1 MLRLKLIILLGLL
14 FVGQYSFAALSP
26 LTVVTQTPL
35 EDGQSWSLP
44 VETLVFLTLLTF
56 IPIILLLMTSFT
68 RIIIVLGLLR
78 SALGTQSAPPNQV
91 ILGIAL
97 FMTFF
102 IMSPTI
108 DKIYQDA
115 YVPYSQEK
123 ITMQEGLDNA
133 TKPLREFMLTQT
145 RESDLALFVNM
156 SHTDDIQTREE
167 IPLRVLVPAF
177 VVSEL
182 KKAFQIGFTL
192 FIPFLVIDLVVAST
206 LMALGMMMV
215 PPATVSLPFKIM
227 LFVMADGW
235 HLLLGSLAQS
245 FFS

>member
-1 MLRLKLIILLGLL
+1 MRLKLIILFSLL
-14 FVGQYSFAALSP
+14 LASQYSYAELSP
-26 LTVVTQTPL
+26 LTIVTQTSQP
-35 EDGQSWSLP
+35 EGQTWSLP

-78 SALGTQSAPPNQV
+78 SALGTQSAPPNQL

-102 IMSPTI
+102 IMSPTV

-115 YVPYSQEK
+115 YLPYSQQQ
-123 ITMQEGLDNA
+123 ITMQQSLMQA
-133 TKPLREFMLTQT
+133 SKPLREFMLGQT
-145 RESDLALFVNM
+145 RESDLTLFVNM
-156 SHTDDIQTREE
+156 SHTGDIQTREDT
-167 IPLRVLVPAF
+167 PLRVLVPAF

-182 KKAFQIGFTL
+182 KTAFQIGFTL

-227 LFVMADGW
+227 LFVLADGW

-245 FFS
+245 FFN

>member
-1 MLRLKLIILLGLL
+1 MRLNLTILLSLL
-14 FVGQYSFAALSP
+14 LCSLSVNAEIPVLSVMNQP
-26 LTVVTQTPL
+26 LSG
-35 EDGQSWSLP
+35 GQSWSLP

-56 IPIILLLMTSFT
+56 IPAILLLMTSFT

-78 SALGTQSAPPNQV
+78 NALGTQSAPPNQV

-102 IMSPTI
+102 IMSPVI
-108 DKIYQDA
+108 DNIYQDA
-115 YVPYSQEK
+115 YVPYSQNQ
-123 ITMQEGLDNA
+123 ITMQEGLTKA
-133 TKPLREFMLTQT
+133 TKPLKEFMLTQT
-145 RESDLALFVNM
+145 RENDLALFVNM
-156 SHTDDIQTREE
+156 SHQNDIQTRED

-182 KKAFQIGFTL
+182 KTAFQIGFTI

-215 PPATVSLPFKIM
+215 PPATVSLPFKLM
-227 LFVMADGW
+227 LFVLADGW

>member
-1 MLRLKLIILLGLL
+1 MRLKSVILLSLL
-14 FVGQYSFAALSP
+14 SISQYSFAEISP
-26 LTVVTQTPL
+26 LSIISRTTL
-35 EDGQSWSLP
+35 DNEQSWSLP

-56 IPIILLLMTSFT
+56 IPAILLLMTSFT

-78 SALGTQSAPPNQV
+78 NALGTQSAPPNQV

-102 IMSPTI
+102 IMSPVT

-115 YVPYSQEK
+115 YIPYSQNQ
-123 ITMQEGLDNA
+123 ITMQEALSTA
-133 TKPLREFMLTQT
+133 TKPLQAFMLTQT
-145 RESDLALFVNM
+145 RENDLALFVNM
-156 SHTDDIQTREE
+156 SHQNEIQTRED
-167 IPLRVLVPAF
+167 IPLNVLVPAF

-182 KKAFQIGFTL
+182 KTAFQIGFTI
-192 FIPFLVIDLVVAST
+192 FIPFLIIDLVVAST

-215 PPATVSLPFKIM
+215 PPATVSLPFKLM
-227 LFVMADGW
+227 LFVLADGW

>member
-1 MLRLKLIILLGLL
+1 MRLKLIILFSLL
-14 FVGQYSFAALSP
+14 LASQYSYAELSP
-26 LTVVTQTPL
+26 LTIVTQTSQP
-35 EDGQSWSLP
+35 EGQTWSLP

-78 SALGTQSAPPNQV
+78 SALGTQSAPPNQL

-102 IMSPTI
+102 IMSPTV

-115 YVPYSQEK
+115 YLPYSQQQ
-123 ITMQEGLDNA
+123 ITMQQSLMQA
-133 TKPLREFMLTQT
+133 SKPLREFMLGQT
-145 RESDLALFVNM
+145 RESDLTLFVNM
-156 SHTDDIQTREE
+156 SHTGDIQTRED

-182 KKAFQIGFTL
+182 KTAFQIGFTL

-227 LFVMADGW
+227 LFVLADGW

-245 FFS
+245 FFN

>member
-1 MLRLKLIILLGLL
+1 MRLKLIILFSLL
-14 FVGQYSFAALSP
+14 LASQYSYAELSP
-26 LTVVTQTPL
+26 LTIVTQTSQP
-35 EDGQSWSLP
+35 EGQTWSLP

-78 SALGTQSAPPNQV
+78 SALGTQSAPPNQL

-102 IMSPTI
+102 IMSPTL

-115 YVPYSQEK
+115 YLPYSQQQ
-123 ITMQEGLDNA
+123 ITMQQSLTEA
-133 TKPLREFMLTQT
+133 SKPLREFMLSQT
-145 RESDLALFVNM
+145 RESDLTLFVNM
-156 SHTDDIQTREE
+156 SHTGDIQTRED

-182 KKAFQIGFTL
+182 KTAFQIGFTL

-227 LFVMADGW
+227 LFVLADGW

>member
-1 MLRLKLIILLGLL
+1 MRLKHIILLSLL
-14 FVGQYSFAALSP
+14 FVSQYSFAGLSP
-26 LTVVTQTPL
+26 LTIVAQTANQ
-35 EDGQSWSLP
+35 EGQNWSLP

-78 SALGTQSAPPNQV
+78 SALGTQSAPPNQL

-102 IMSPTI
+102 IMSPTL

-115 YVPYSQEK
+115 YLPYSEQK
-123 ITMQEGLDNA
+123 ITMEEGLEEA

-156 SHTDDIQTREE
+156 SHATEIQTREE
-167 IPLRVLVPAF
+167 IPIRILVPAF
-177 VVSEL
+177 VASEL
-182 KKAFQIGFTL
+182 KTAFQIGFTL

-227 LFVMADGW
+227 LFVLADGW

>member
-1 MLRLKLIILLGLL
+1 MLTRLGAVVLL
-14 FVGQYSFAALSP
+14 FVNHKAFAGFASIVTHPLPDGGQR
-26 LTVVTQTPL
+26 
-35 EDGQSWSLP
+35 WSLP

-56 IPIILLLMTSFT
+56 IPAILLLMTSFT

-91 ILGIAL
+91 LLGIGL

-102 IMSPTI
+102 VMSPVI

-115 YVPYSQEK
+115 YLPYSENKVSMETALRSASQ
-123 ITMQEGLDNA
+123 
-133 TKPLREFMLTQT
+133 PLRQFMLTQT
-145 RESDLALFVNM
+145 RQNDLALFARM
-156 SHTDDIQTREE
+156 AHIDEIQTRDE
-167 IPLRVLVPAF
+167 IPFRILVPGF

-182 KKAFQIGFTL
+182 KTAFQIGFTI
-192 FIPFLVIDLVVAST
+192 FIPFLIIDLVVASI

-215 PPATVSLPFKIM
+215 PPATISMPFKLM
-227 LFVMADGW
+227 LFVLADGW

>member
-1 MLRLKLIILLGLL
+1 MRLKLIILFSLL
-14 FVGQYSFAALSP
+14 LASQYSYAELSP
-26 LTVVTQTPL
+26 LTIVTQTSQP
-35 EDGQSWSLP
+35 EGQTWSLP

-78 SALGTQSAPPNQV
+78 SALGTQSAPPNQL

-102 IMSPTI
+102 IMSPTL

-115 YVPYSQEK
+115 YLPYSQQQ
-123 ITMQEGLDNA
+123 ITMQQSLMEA
-133 TKPLREFMLTQT
+133 SKPLREFMLSQT
-145 RESDLALFVNM
+145 RESDLTLFVNM
-156 SHTDDIQTREE
+156 SHTGDIQTRED

-182 KKAFQIGFTL
+182 KTAFQIGFTL

-227 LFVMADGW
+227 LFVLADGW

>member
-1 MLRLKLIILLGLL
+1 MRSNLMIVLSLL
-14 FVGQYSFAALSP
+14 FFSLPSYA
-26 LTVVTQTPL
+26 QTPIL
-35 EDGQSWSLP
+35 PDIAQPLSSGQAWSLP

-56 IPIILLLMTSFT
+56 IPAILLLMTSFT

-78 SALGTQSAPPNQV
+78 NALGTQSAPPNQV

-102 IMSPTI
+102 IMSPVI
-108 DKIYQDA
+108 DNIYQDA
-115 YVPYSQEK
+115 YIPYSQNQ
-123 ITMQEGLDNA
+123 ITMQEGLSKA
-133 TKPLREFMLTQT
+133 SKPLQQFMLTQT
-145 RESDLALFVNM
+145 RENDLALFINM
-156 SHTDDIQTREE
+156 SHTNDIQTRDD
-167 IPLRVLVPAF
+167 IPLKVLVPAF

-182 KKAFQIGFTL
+182 KTAFQIGFTI

-215 PPATVSLPFKIM
+215 PPATVSLPFKLM
-227 LFVMADGW
+227 LFVLADGW

>member
-182 KKAFQIGFTL
+182 KTAFQIGFTL

>member
-1 MLRLKLIILLGLL
+1 MRLKLVILFSLL
-14 FVGQYSFAALSP
+14 LASQYSYAELSP
-26 LTVVTQTPL
+26 LTIVTQTSQP
-35 EDGQSWSLP
+35 EGQTWSLP

-78 SALGTQSAPPNQV
+78 SALGTQSAPPNQL

-102 IMSPTI
+102 IMSPTL

-115 YVPYSQEK
+115 YIPYSQQQ
-123 ITMQEGLDNA
+123 ITMQQSLTEA
-133 TKPLREFMLTQT
+133 SKPLREFMLSQT
-145 RESDLALFVNM
+145 RESDLTLFVNM
-156 SHTDDIQTREE
+156 SHSGDIQTRED

-182 KKAFQIGFTL
+182 KTAFQIGFTL

-227 LFVMADGW
+227 LFVLADGW

>member
-1 MLRLKLIILLGLL
+1 MRLKLIILLSLL
-14 FVGQYSFAALSP
+14 LLSLPSHAEIYP
-26 LTVVTQTPL
+26 LSVITQTA
-35 EDGQSWSLP
+35 QSGEQHWALP

-56 IPIILLLMTSFT
+56 IPAILLLMTSFT

-78 SALGTQSAPPNQV
+78 NALGTPSAPPNQV

-102 IMSPTI
+102 IMSPVI

-115 YVPYSQEK
+115 YIPYSQNQ
-123 ITMQEGLDNA
+123 ITMQEGLTTA
-133 TKPLREFMLTQT
+133 AKPLREFMLTQT
-145 RESDLALFVNM
+145 RENDLSLFVNM
-156 SHTDDIQTREE
+156 SHETNIQTRED
-167 IPLRVLVPAF
+167 IPLKVLIPAF

-182 KKAFQIGFTL
+182 KTAFQIGFTI
-192 FIPFLVIDLVVAST
+192 FIPFLVIDLVIAST

-215 PPATVSLPFKIM
+215 PPATVSLPFKLM
-227 LFVMADGW
+227 LFVLADGW

>member
-1 MLRLKLIILLGLL
+1 MLFSLPS
-14 FVGQYSFAALSP
+14 YAETSTLSAIAQP
-26 LTVVTQTPL
+26 LSSEQ
-35 EDGQSWSLP
+35 GWALP
-44 VETLVFLTLLTF
+44 VETLVFLSLLTF
-56 IPIILLLMTSFT
+56 IPAILLLMTSFT

-78 SALGTQSAPPNQV
+78 NALGTQSAPPNQV

-102 IMSPTI
+102 IMSPVV
-108 DKIYQDA
+108 DKIYEEA
-115 YVPYSQEK
+115 YVPYSQNQ
-123 ITMQEGLDNA
+123 ITMQEGLNKA
-133 TKPLREFMLTQT
+133 SKPLQQFMLTQT
-145 RESDLALFVNM
+145 RENDLALFVNM
-156 SHTDDIQTREE
+156 SHTNNIQTRDD

-182 KKAFQIGFTL
+182 KTAFQIGFTI

-215 PPATVSLPFKIM
+215 PPATVSLPFKLM
-227 LFVMADGW
+227 LFVLADGW

>member
-1 MLRLKLIILLGLL
+1 MRLNLTILLSLLL
-14 FVGQYSFAALSP
+14 FSLSSHAEIPALSVMNQP
-26 LTVVTQTPL
+26 LSG
-35 EDGQSWSLP
+35 GQNWSLP

-56 IPIILLLMTSFT
+56 IPAILLLMTSFT

-78 SALGTQSAPPNQV
+78 NALGTQSAPPNQV

-102 IMSPTI
+102 IMSPVI
-108 DKIYQDA
+108 DNIYQDA
-115 YVPYSQEK
+115 YVPYSQNQ
-123 ITMQEGLDNA
+123 ITMQEGLTKA
-133 TKPLREFMLTQT
+133 TKPLKEFMLTQT
-145 RESDLALFVNM
+145 RENDLALFVNM
-156 SHTDDIQTREE
+156 SHQNDIQTRQD
-167 IPLRVLVPAF
+167 IPLKVLVPAF

-182 KKAFQIGFTL
+182 KTAFQIGFTI

-215 PPATVSLPFKIM
+215 PPATVSLPFKLM
-227 LFVMADGW
+227 LFVLADGW

>member
-1 MLRLKLIILLGLL
+1 MRLKLIILFSLL
-14 FVGQYSFAALSP
+14 LASQYSYAELSP
-26 LTVVTQTPL
+26 LTIVTQTSQP
-35 EDGQSWSLP
+35 EGQTWSLP

-78 SALGTQSAPPNQV
+78 SALGTQSAPPNQL

-102 IMSPTI
+102 IMSPTL

-115 YVPYSQEK
+115 YLPYSQQQ
-123 ITMQEGLDNA
+123 ITMQQSLTQA
-133 TKPLREFMLTQT
+133 SKPLREFMLSQT
-145 RESDLALFVNM
+145 RESDLTLFVNM
-156 SHTDDIQTREE
+156 SHTGDIQTRED

-182 KKAFQIGFTL
+182 KTAFQIGFTL

-227 LFVMADGW
+227 LFVLADGW

>member
-1 MLRLKLIILLGLL
+1 MRLKLIILFSLL
-14 FVGQYSFAALSP
+14 LASQYSYAELSP
-26 LTVVTQTPL
+26 LTIVTQTSQP
-35 EDGQSWSLP
+35 EGQTWSLP

-78 SALGTQSAPPNQV
+78 SALGTQSAPPNQL

-102 IMSPTI
+102 IMSPTL

-115 YVPYSQEK
+115 YLPYSQQQ
-123 ITMQEGLDNA
+123 ITMQQSLTQA
-133 TKPLREFMLTQT
+133 SKPLREFMLSQT
-145 RESDLALFVNM
+145 RESDLTLFVNM
-156 SHTDDIQTREE
+156 SHTGDIQTRED

-182 KKAFQIGFTL
+182 KTAFQIGFTL

-227 LFVMADGW
+227 LFVLADGW

-245 FFS
+245 FFN

>member
-1 MLRLKLIILLGLL
+1 MLFSLSSHAETSSLTNINQSLTG
-14 FVGQYSFAALSP
+14 GQN
-26 LTVVTQTPL
+26 
-35 EDGQSWSLP
+35 WSLP

-56 IPIILLLMTSFT
+56 IPAILLLMTSFT

-78 SALGTQSAPPNQV
+78 NALGTQSAPPNQV
-91 ILGIAL
+91 ILGISL

-102 IMSPTI
+102 IMSPVI
-108 DKIYQDA
+108 DKIYQEA
-115 YVPYSQEK
+115 YMPYSQNQ
-123 ITMQEGLDNA
+123 ITMQEGLTKA
-133 TKPLREFMLTQT
+133 TKPLQEFMLTQT
-145 RESDLALFVNM
+145 RENDLALFVNM
-156 SHTDDIQTREE
+156 SHQNDIQTREDV
-167 IPLRVLVPAF
+167 PLKVLVPAF

-182 KKAFQIGFTL
+182 KTAFQIGFTI

-215 PPATVSLPFKIM
+215 PPATVSLPFKLM
-227 LFVMADGW
+227 LFVLADGW

>member
-1 MLRLKLIILLGLL
+1 MRLKLVILFSLL
-14 FVGQYSFAALSP
+14 LASQYSYAELSP
-26 LTVVTQTPL
+26 LTIVTQTSQP
-35 EDGQSWSLP
+35 EGQTWSLP

-78 SALGTQSAPPNQV
+78 SALGTQSAPPNQL

-102 IMSPTI
+102 IMSPTL

-115 YVPYSQEK
+115 YVPYSQQQ
-123 ITMQEGLDNA
+123 ITMQQSLMEA
-133 TKPLREFMLTQT
+133 SKPLREFMLSQT
-145 RESDLALFVNM
+145 RESDLTLFVNM
-156 SHTDDIQTREE
+156 SHTGDIQTRED

-182 KKAFQIGFTL
+182 KTAFQIGFTL

-227 LFVMADGW
+227 LFVLADGW

>member
-1 MLRLKLIILLGLL
+1 MRLKLIILFSLL
-14 FVGQYSFAALSP
+14 LASQYSYAELSP
-26 LTVVTQTPL
+26 LTIVTQTSQP
-35 EDGQSWSLP
+35 EGQTWSLP

-78 SALGTQSAPPNQV
+78 SALGTQSAPPNQL

-102 IMSPTI
+102 IMSPTL

-115 YVPYSQEK
+115 YIPYSQQQ
-123 ITMQEGLDNA
+123 ITMQQSLTEA
-133 TKPLREFMLTQT
+133 SKPLREFMLSQT
-145 RESDLALFVNM
+145 RESDLTLFVNM
-156 SHTDDIQTREE
+156 SHTGDIQTRED

-182 KKAFQIGFTL
+182 KTAFQIGFTL

-227 LFVMADGW
+227 LFVLADGW

>member
-1 MLRLKLIILLGLL
+1 MRLKLVILFSLL
-14 FVGQYSFAALSP
+14 LASQYSYAELSP
-26 LTVVTQTPL
+26 LTIVTQTSLL
-35 EDGQSWSLP
+35 EGQTWSLP

-78 SALGTQSAPPNQV
+78 SALGTQSAPPNQL

-102 IMSPTI
+102 IMSPTL

-115 YVPYSQEK
+115 YIPYSQQQ
-123 ITMQEGLDNA
+123 ITMQQSLTEA
-133 TKPLREFMLTQT
+133 SKPLREFMLSQT
-145 RESDLALFVNM
+145 RESDLTLFVNM
-156 SHTDDIQTREE
+156 SHTGDIQTRED

-182 KKAFQIGFTL
+182 KTAFQIGFTL

-227 LFVMADGW
+227 LFVLADGW

>member
-1 MLRLKLIILLGLL
+1 MRLNLTILLSLL
-14 FVGQYSFAALSP
+14 LCSLSVHAEIPVLSVMDQPLSGGQN
-26 LTVVTQTPL
+26 
-35 EDGQSWSLP
+35 WSLP

-56 IPIILLLMTSFT
+56 IPAILLLMTSFT

-78 SALGTQSAPPNQV
+78 NALGTQSAPPNQV

-102 IMSPTI
+102 IMSSVI
-108 DKIYQDA
+108 DNIYQDA
-115 YVPYSQEK
+115 YVPYSQNQ
-123 ITMQEGLDNA
+123 ITMQEGLTKA
-133 TKPLREFMLTQT
+133 TKPLKEFMLTQT
-145 RESDLALFVNM
+145 RENDLALFVNM
-156 SHTDDIQTREE
+156 SHQNDIQTRED

-182 KKAFQIGFTL
+182 KTAFQIGFTI

-215 PPATVSLPFKIM
+215 PPATVSLPFKLM
-227 LFVMADGW
+227 LFVLADGW

>member
-1 MLRLKLIILLGLL
+1 MRLKLIILFSLL
-14 FVGQYSFAALSP
+14 LASQYSYAELSP
-26 LTVVTQTPL
+26 LTIVTQTSQP
-35 EDGQSWSLP
+35 EGQTWSLP

-78 SALGTQSAPPNQV
+78 SALGTQSAPPNQL

-102 IMSPTI
+102 IMSPTL

-115 YVPYSQEK
+115 YIPYSQQQ
-123 ITMQEGLDNA
+123 ITMQQSLTEA
-133 TKPLREFMLTQT
+133 SKPLREFMLSQT
-145 RESDLALFVNM
+145 RESDLTLFVNM
-156 SHTDDIQTREE
+156 SHSGDIQTRDD

-182 KKAFQIGFTL
+182 KTAFQIGFTL

-227 LFVMADGW
+227 LFVLADGW

>member
-1 MLRLKLIILLGLL
+1 MRLKLIILFSLL
-14 FVGQYSFAALSP
+14 LASQYSYAELSP
-26 LTVVTQTPL
+26 LTIVTQTSQP
-35 EDGQSWSLP
+35 EGQTWSLP

-78 SALGTQSAPPNQV
+78 SALGTQSAPPNQL

-102 IMSPTI
+102 IMSPTL

-115 YVPYSQEK
+115 YIPYSQQQ
-123 ITMQEGLDNA
+123 ITMQQSLTEA
-133 TKPLREFMLTQT
+133 SKPLREFMLSQT
-145 RESDLALFVNM
+145 RESDLTLFVNM
-156 SHTDDIQTREE
+156 SHSGDIQTRED

-182 KKAFQIGFTL
+182 KTAFQIGFTL

-227 LFVMADGW
+227 LFVLADGW

-245 FFS
+245 FFN

>member
-1 MLRLKLIILLGLL
+1 MRLKLIILFSLL
-14 FVGQYSFAALSP
+14 LASQYSYAELSP
-26 LTVVTQTPL
+26 LTIVTQTSQP
-35 EDGQSWSLP
+35 EGQTWSLP

-78 SALGTQSAPPNQV
+78 SALGTQSAPPNQL

-102 IMSPTI
+102 IMSPTL

-115 YVPYSQEK
+115 YLPYSQQQ
-123 ITMQEGLDNA
+123 ITMQQSLTEA
-133 TKPLREFMLTQT
+133 SKPLREFMLSQT
-145 RESDLALFVNM
+145 RESDLTLFVNM
-156 SHTDDIQTREE
+156 SHSGDIQTRDD

-182 KKAFQIGFTL
+182 KTAFQIGFTL

-227 LFVMADGW
+227 LFVLADGW

>member
-1 MLRLKLIILLGLL
+1 MRLKLIILFSLL
-14 FVGQYSFAALSP
+14 LASQYSYAQLSP
-26 LTVVTQTPL
+26 LTIVTQTSQP
-35 EDGQSWSLP
+35 EGQTWSLP

-78 SALGTQSAPPNQV
+78 SALGTQSAPPNQL

-102 IMSPTI
+102 IMSPTL

-115 YVPYSQEK
+115 YIPYSQQQ
-123 ITMQEGLDNA
+123 ITMQQSLTEA
-133 TKPLREFMLTQT
+133 SKPLREFMLSQT
-145 RESDLALFVNM
+145 RESDLTLFVNM
-156 SHTDDIQTREE
+156 SHTGDIQTRED

-182 KKAFQIGFTL
+182 KTAFQIGFTL

-227 LFVMADGW
+227 LFVLADGW

-245 FFS
+245 FFN

>member
-1 MLRLKLIILLGLL
+1 MRLKLIILFSLL
-14 FVGQYSFAALSP
+14 LASQYSYAELSP
-26 LTVVTQTPL
+26 LTIVTQTSQP
-35 EDGQSWSLP
+35 EGQTWSLP

-78 SALGTQSAPPNQV
+78 SALGTQSAPPNQL

-102 IMSPTI
+102 IMSPTL

-115 YVPYSQEK
+115 YLPYSQQQ
-123 ITMQEGLDNA
+123 ITMQQSLTEA
-133 TKPLREFMLTQT
+133 SKPLREFMLSQT
-145 RESDLALFVNM
+145 RESDLTLFVNM
-156 SHTDDIQTREE
+156 SHTGDIQTRED

-182 KKAFQIGFTL
+182 KTAFQIGFTL

-227 LFVMADGW
+227 LFVLADGW

-245 FFS
+245 FFN

>member
-1 MLRLKLIILLGLL
+1 VRSNLTLLLSLLL
-14 FVGQYSFAALSP
+14 FSLPSYAETSALSAIAQP
-26 LTVVTQTPL
+26 LSS
-35 EDGQSWSLP
+35 GQGWALP
-44 VETLVFLTLLTF
+44 VETLVFLSILTF

-78 SALGTQSAPPNQV
+78 NALGTQSAPPNQL

-102 IMSPTI
+102 IMSPVV
-108 DKIYQDA
+108 DKIYEEA
-115 YVPYSQEK
+115 YVPYSQNQ
-123 ITMQEGLDNA
+123 ITMQEGLTKA
-133 TKPLREFMLTQT
+133 AKPLQQFMLAQT
-145 RESDLALFVNM
+145 RENDLALFVNM
-156 SHTDDIQTREE
+156 SHTNNIQTRDD
-167 IPLRVLVPAF
+167 ISLRVLVPAF

-182 KKAFQIGFTL
+182 KTAFQIGFTV

-215 PPATVSLPFKIM
+215 PPATVSLPFKLM
-227 LFVMADGW
+227 LFVLADGW

>member
-1 MLRLKLIILLGLL
+1 MRLKLIILFSLL
-14 FVGQYSFAALSP
+14 LASQYSYAQLSP
-26 LTVVTQTPL
+26 LTIVTQTSQP
-35 EDGQSWSLP
+35 EGQTWSLP

-78 SALGTQSAPPNQV
+78 SALGTQSAPPNQL
-91 ILGIAL
+91 ILGITL

-102 IMSPTI
+102 IMSPTL

-115 YVPYSQEK
+115 YLPYSQQQ
-123 ITMQEGLDNA
+123 ITMQQSLTEA
-133 TKPLREFMLTQT
+133 SKPLREFMLSQT
-145 RESDLALFVNM
+145 RESDLTLFVNM
-156 SHTDDIQTREE
+156 SHTGDIQTRED

-182 KKAFQIGFTL
+182 KTAFQIGFTL

-227 LFVMADGW
+227 LFVLADGW

-245 FFS
+245 FFN

>member
-1 MLRLKLIILLGLL
+1 MRLKLIILFSLL
-14 FVGQYSFAALSP
+14 LASQYSYAELSP
-26 LTVVTQTPL
+26 LTIVTQTSQP
-35 EDGQSWSLP
+35 EGQTWSLP

-78 SALGTQSAPPNQV
+78 SALGTQSAPPNQL

-102 IMSPTI
+102 IMSPTL

-115 YVPYSQEK
+115 YIPYSQQQ
-123 ITMQEGLDNA
+123 ITMQQSLTQA
-133 TKPLREFMLTQT
+133 SKPLREFMLSQT
-145 RESDLALFVNM
+145 RESDLTLFVNM
-156 SHTDDIQTREE
+156 SHSGDIQTRED

-182 KKAFQIGFTL
+182 KTAFQIGFTL

-227 LFVMADGW
+227 LFVLADGW

>member
-1 MLRLKLIILLGLL
+1 MQKFTLLISLWL
-14 FVGQYSFAALSP
+14 FSQFSHADTLPLSIISEP
-26 LTVVTQTPL
+26 AQQG
-35 EDGQSWSLP
+35 GQSWSLP

-56 IPIILLLMTSFT
+56 IPAILLLMTSFT

-78 SALGTQSAPPNQV
+78 NALGTQSAPPNQV
-91 ILGIAL
+91 ILGVAL

-102 IMSPTI
+102 IMSPVV

-115 YVPYSQEK
+115 YIPYSQNQ
-123 ITMQEGLDNA
+123 ITMQQGLTTA
-133 TKPLREFMLTQT
+133 AKPLREFMLTQT
-145 RESDLALFVNM
+145 RETDLALFVSM
-156 SHTDDIQTREE
+156 SNLNEIATRED

-182 KKAFQIGFTL
+182 KTAFQIGFTI

-215 PPATVSLPFKIM
+215 PPATVSLPFKLM
-227 LFVMADGW
+227 LFVLADGW

>member
-1 MLRLKLIILLGLL
+1 MLAS
-14 FVGQYSFAALSP
+14 QYSYAQLSP
-26 LTVVTQTPL
+26 LTIVTQTSQP
-35 EDGQSWSLP
+35 EGQTWSLP

-78 SALGTQSAPPNQV
+78 SALGTQSAPPNQL
-91 ILGIAL
+91 ILGITL

-102 IMSPTI
+102 IMSPTL

-115 YVPYSQEK
+115 YLPYSQQQ
-123 ITMQEGLDNA
+123 ITMQQSLTEA
-133 TKPLREFMLTQT
+133 SKPLREFMLSQT
-145 RESDLALFVNM
+145 RESDLTLFVNM
-156 SHTDDIQTREE
+156 SHTGDIQTRED

-182 KKAFQIGFTL
+182 KTAFQIGFTL

-227 LFVMADGW
+227 LFVLADGW

-245 FFS
+245 FFN

>member
-1 MLRLKLIILLGLL
+1 MRLKLVILFSLL
-14 FVGQYSFAALSP
+14 LASQYSYAQLSP
-26 LTVVTQTPL
+26 LTIVTQTSQP
-35 EDGQSWSLP
+35 EGQTWSLP

-78 SALGTQSAPPNQV
+78 SALGTQSAPPNQL

-102 IMSPTI
+102 IMSPTL

-115 YVPYSQEK
+115 YLPYSQQQ
-123 ITMQEGLDNA
+123 ITMQQSLMEA
-133 TKPLREFMLTQT
+133 SKPLREFMLSQT
-145 RESDLALFVNM
+145 RESDLTLFVNM
-156 SHTDDIQTREE
+156 SHSGDIQTRED

-182 KKAFQIGFTL
+182 KTAFQIGFTL

-227 LFVMADGW
+227 LFVLADGW

>member
-1 MLRLKLIILLGLL
+1 MRLKLIILFSLL
-14 FVGQYSFAALSP
+14 LASQYSYAELSP
-26 LTVVTQTPL
+26 LTIVTQTSQP
-35 EDGQSWSLP
+35 EGQTWSLP

-78 SALGTQSAPPNQV
+78 SALGTQSAPPNQL

-102 IMSPTI
+102 IMSPTL

-115 YVPYSQEK
+115 YIPYSQQQ
-123 ITMQEGLDNA
+123 ITMQQSLTEA
-133 TKPLREFMLTQT
+133 SKPLREFMLSQT
-145 RESDLALFVNM
+145 RESDLTLFVNM
-156 SHTDDIQTREE
+156 SHSGDIQTRED

-182 KKAFQIGFTL
+182 KTAFQIGFTL

-227 LFVMADGW
+227 LFVLADGW